1 MPVPT
6 PHSCIRGSYI
16 FHPAF
21 PSLSQRLQI
30 SLLNN
35 QANDLCV
42 LFVCLRLHTFSF
54 IFLSLFFFYL
64 RQHAFFFLF
73 FTSHSLLY
81 CICIT
86 IPITFFFFPGY
97 LSTLIHAF
105 VHCII
110 QLLFLHEVLT
120 SPNQGS
126 SSFYSSR
133 LLFNSHDFSSF
144 LHLRFLFIYALIVF
158 FFFLLLLLSFHSSN
172 RTRCPRSLT
181 TRLNCPHDN
190 SCRTAGTAPTATR
203 VQCTCL
209 STCRARR
216 AYRQVSG

>member
-16 FHPAF
+16 FHSAF

-35 QANDLCV
+35 QANDLRV
-42 LFVCLRLHTFSF
+42 LFVYLLYISF
-54 IFLSLFFFYL
+54 PPFFYL
-64 RQHAFFFLF
+64 RQPAFFFLF

-86 IPITFFFFPGY
+86 IPIAFFFFPDY

-110 QLLFLHEVLT
+110 QLLFLRKVLT
-120 SPNQGS
+120 SPNQRS

-144 LHLRFLFIYALIVF
+144 LHLRLLFIIYTLIVLV
-158 FFFLLLLLSFHSSN
+158 LLLLTPFAILSQLESN
-172 RTRCPRSLT
+172 TMSAKFNDQT
-181 TRLNCPHDN
+181 K
-190 SCRTAGTAPTATR
+190 
-203 VQCTCL
+203 L
-209 STCRARR
+209 ST
-216 AYRQVSG
+216 

>member
-120 SPNQGS
+120 SSNQRS

-144 LHLRFLFIYALIVF
+144 LHLRFLFIYALIVLV
-158 FFFLLLLLSFHSSN
+158 LLLLTPFAILSQLESN
-172 RTRCPRSLT
+172 TMSAKFNDQT
-181 TRLNCPHDN
+181 K
-190 SCRTAGTAPTATR
+190 
-203 VQCTCL
+203 L
-209 STCRARR
+209 ST
-216 AYRQVSG
+216 

>member
-35 QANDLCV
+35 QANDLRV

-54 IFLSLFFFYL
+54 IFLSSFFYL
-64 RQHAFFFLF
+64 RQPAFFFLF

-86 IPITFFFFPGY
+86 IPIAFFFFPAY
-97 LSTLIHAF
+97 LSTLIHTF
-105 VHCII
+105 VHCIVQLFFSSLSSHFTQPTI
-110 QLLFLHEVLT
+110 FLFLFVTAPLQFARLLFLS
-120 SPNQGS
+120 SPPSSFYLHVDRLGS
-126 SSFYSSR
+126 SSS
-133 LLFNSHDFSSF
+133 SSF
-144 LHLRFLFIYALIVF
+144 CYPFTARIE
-158 FFFLLLLLSFHSSN
+158 
-172 RTRCPRSLT
+172 
-181 TRLNCPHDN
+181 HDV
-190 SCRTAGTAPTATR
+190 RE
-203 VQCTCL
+203 V
-209 STCRARR
+209 
-216 AYRQVSG
+216 